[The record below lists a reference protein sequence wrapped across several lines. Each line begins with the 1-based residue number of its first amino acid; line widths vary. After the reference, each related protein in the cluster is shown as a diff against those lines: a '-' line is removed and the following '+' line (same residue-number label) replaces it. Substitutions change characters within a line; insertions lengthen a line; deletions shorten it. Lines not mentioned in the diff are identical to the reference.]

1 MARAFAPVAS
11 VVAIINGHMPRS
23 CYSLGHGIPHQT
35 GAQLMS
41 TLIVQIKLLPSRY
54 EIIYK
59 KRHIIHIY
67 IYAKHYSTPIRTTKP
82 TTNLKKSNE
91 NNACLKHSLDKATVG

>member
-67 IYAKHYSTPIRTTKP
+67 MQNITQHQSAPPSQPQTLRNQMKTTP
-82 TTNLKKSNE
+82 
-91 NNACLKHSLDKATVG
+91 V